1 MAAADDQQQPVQ
13 ALRRGPCGHSA
24 PRRRSPWALGPVSS
38 ALPTLGA
45 EHVVEAVREF
55 RVVVAQHEAN
65 LSSLLA
71 QDQRQVAGLRMTQ
84 RPLGLAVTPA
94 K

>member
-1 MAAADDQQQPVQ
+1 VQ
-13 ALRRGPCGHSA
+13 
-24 PRRRSPWALGPVSS
+24 
-38 ALPTLGA
+38 
-45 EHVVEAVREF
+45 EF